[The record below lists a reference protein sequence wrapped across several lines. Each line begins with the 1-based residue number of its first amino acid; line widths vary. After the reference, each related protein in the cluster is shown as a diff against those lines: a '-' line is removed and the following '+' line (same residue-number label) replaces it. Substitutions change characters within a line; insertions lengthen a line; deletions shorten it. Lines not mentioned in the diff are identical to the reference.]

1 MDRIE
6 PYIGM
11 PVILGDSDMQTSGNT
26 AAQGRASSMQ
36 EARII
41 SNCTCRSCHMPQP
54 DSPADPETPQVPDT
68 PEIPETNGQDGC
80 QPCLKDKNC
89 DCSTGIPQQIMMPAM
104 AYVPWQKWQQ
114 PYDYTKGFET
124 GTIFPD
130 LDLPFSAYQGGRRK

>member
-11 PVILGDSDMQTSGNT
+11 PIILGDGDMQNSDHT
-26 AAQGRASSMQ
+26 AVKGRASMQ
-36 EARII
+36 EARMI
-41 SNCTCRSCHMPQP
+41 SDCTCRDCHMPQP
-54 DSPADPETPQVPDT
+54 APPEEPERPPVPDT
-68 PEIPETNGQDGC
+68 PENNGQDGC

-89 DCSTGIPQQIMMPAM
+89 DCGTGTPQQIMMPAM